1 MSLPQMHYT
10 SAPPG
15 PDGSGF
21 RFTAVTPG
29 VPASVLR
36 EAEQL
41 IGYEPPRDA
50 PSRPTP
56 DDLALFPE
64 MFSHTR
70 LSDGSGLLSRTVYT
84 GADYSGRWGNF
95 HAHAVHL
102 AAGERLSGDM
112 PPIAA
117 WGAPEWADR
126 TPEDGAPPLGRLT
139 PPPSHELRSELA
151 AFAAGRTPWL
161 AAVLA
166 DLRRLAESPHAPQV
180 VLAEEDTGR
189 VAHWVML
196 ACTALPRDFARDL
209 TFTTYTRRP
218 QQARQ
223 QLVGVRPEDVRSVAG
238 QPHRYSVHDC
248 SDPSTAPAAPADPW
262 ARTAAAVLA
271 SGLLPL
277 FRRAREA
284 AGEEYAAAPFAPG
297 PLAALALVK
306 GVAVP
311 EDARTEA
318 AAWVRAHPA
327 ALDEP
332 TLARFLEAVC
342 EVVPGTP
349 ELPSDALA
357 GLLDAL
363 HGTVPAALTAP
374 LTARLVDRALRGGTT
389 ALPPLPPGALPE
401 PYRSR
406 LAAESGEELRRALRD
421 PLTPLARV
429 AELLRVARLLGV
441 GHDDLA
447 AALAERIGDGLL
459 SGAGSG
465 AAAAEALRDA
475 FAEPGRLLDLA
486 LVHLDA
492 RAADD
497 PPGTARALR
506 DARLPLDGVRGVPHL
521 LMCAAAT
528 GTGPGAT
535 GARGESGARTGDGAG
550 GRGSDRSGRRD
561 GAGGRDGDGSGVRT
575 GDRSGGRDGDG
586 AGGRDGDG
594 AGGPRRDRN
603 GELHRLLRVAGAS
616 PHGDPLALRTAVA
629 LVWEDRGPTAAE
641 ASLLLSEAGA
651 RPHVAAGT
659 WDHLVTAAVDAP
671 PEDGEAP
678 LLARQILAA
687 APESVGR
694 SVLNDLKLLSLVHD
708 LEAQEDGA
716 AQGGWTARVR
726 ALSDSSRPGVRRR
739 ATAALARRLLSPD
752 RPADELGELARSDDL
767 DVIDAYASAART
779 PLFRDVLRSVP
790 RRAANCFVDWNAHAG
805 ASSAWDLTRRAL
817 LDEVLRPVVRGLSD
831 ENVLKVEEQLSLVAI
846 GRVYDFREWNRP
858 PGVLGRLFRNRGRAP
873 GTPSSSW
880 RGDVERPGEKG
891 DPR

>member
-248 SDPSTAPAAPADPW
+248 SDPSAAPAAPADPW

-284 AGEEYAAAPFAPG
+284 AGEDSGAAPFAPG

-318 AAWVRAHPA
+318 AAWVRAHPT

-342 EVVPGTP
+342 EVVPGTS

-374 LTARLVDRALRGGTT
+374 LTARLVDRALRGGAT

-421 PLTPLARV
+421 PLTSLARV

-447 AALAERIGDGLL
+447 APLAERIGDGLL
-459 SGAGSG
+459 SGAGAGTGSG
-465 AAAAEALRDA
+465 AGTGTGSGSGSGAGFETGYGSGAGSRASAAEALRDA

-486 LVHLDA
+486 LGHLDA

-528 GTGPGAT
+528 GTGPDAP
-535 GARGESGARTGDGAG
+535 GARGESGARTGDG
-550 GRGSDRSGRRD
+550 S
-561 GAGGRDGDGSGVRT
+561 GGRDGDGSG
-575 GDRSGGRDGDG
+575 
-586 AGGRDGDG
+586 
-594 AGGPRRDRN
+594 GPWRDRN
-603 GELHRLLRVAGAS
+603 GELHRLLRVVGAS

-671 PEDGEAP
+671 PEDEEAP

-694 SVLNDLKLLSLVHD
+694 SVLDDLKLLSLVHD
-708 LEAQEDGA
+708 LEQKEDGA

-726 ALSDSSRPGVRRR
+726 ALSDSSRPGVRKR

-779 PLFRDVLRSVP
+779 PFFRDVLRSVP
-790 RRAANCFVDWNAHAG
+790 RRTANCFVDWNAHAG
-805 ASSAWDLTRRAL
+805 ASPAWDLTRRAL

-858 PGVLGRLFRNRGRAP
+858 AGALGRLFRRRGRAP
-873 GTPSSSW
+873 ETPSSSW
-880 RGDVERPGEKG
+880 RGDVERPEGKR

>member
-126 TPEDGAPPLGRLT
+126 TPEDGAPPLGGLT
-139 PPPSHELRSELA
+139 PLPPHALRAELA
-151 AFAAGRTPWL
+151 AFAADRTPWL

-189 VAHWVML
+189 IAHWVML

-223 QLVGVRPEDVRSVAG
+223 QFVGVRPEDVRSVAG

-248 SDPSTAPAAPADPW
+248 SDPSAAPAVPADLW
-262 ARTAAAVLA
+262 ARTAAAVLTA
-271 SGLLPL
+271 GALPL
-277 FRRAREA
+277 FRKACEA
-284 AGEEYAAAPFAPG
+284 AGEEYAAAPFAAG
-297 PLAALALVK
+297 PLAALALVR

-342 EVVPGTP
+342 EAVPGTP

-429 AELLRVARLLGV
+429 TELLRVARLLGV
-441 GHDDLA
+441 SHDDLA
-447 AALAERIGDGLL
+447 APLAERIGDGLL

-475 FAEPGRLLDLA
+475 FAEPGRLLDLV

-506 DARLPLDGVRGVPHL
+506 GARLPLHGVRAVPHL
-521 LMCAAAT
+521 LMCAAA
-528 GTGPGAT
+528 G
-535 GARGESGARTGDGAG
+535 SGG
-550 GRGSDRSGRRD
+550 
-561 GAGGRDGDGSGVRT
+561 GSGVP
-575 GDRSGGRDGDG
+575 GH
-586 AGGRDGDG
+586 
-594 AGGPRRDRN
+594 DRN

-641 ASLLLSEAGA
+641 ASLLLSETGP

-659 WDHLVTAAVDAP
+659 WDHLVTAAVEAPTEDA
-671 PEDGEAP
+671 EAP
-678 LLARQILAA
+678 LLARQVLAA
-687 APESVGR
+687 APESVGS

-708 LEAQEDGA
+708 LEEKEDGS

-726 ALSDSSRPGVRRR
+726 ALSDSARPDVRRR
-739 ATAALARRLLSPD
+739 AAAALARRLLSPD

-779 PLFRDVLRSVP
+779 PLFRNVLRSVP
-790 RRAANCFVDWNAHAG
+790 LRTANCFVDWNAHAG
-805 ASSAWDLTRRAL
+805 ASPAWDLTRRAL
-817 LDEVLRPVVRGLSD
+817 LDEVLRPAVRDLSD
-831 ENVLKVEEQLSLVAI
+831 ENVRKVEEQLSLLAI

-858 PGVLGRLFRNRGRAP
+858 ASALVRLFRRRGRAP
-873 GTPSSSW
+873 ETPSSAW
-880 RGDVERPGEKG
+880 RGDVERPEGKG

>member
-421 PLTPLARV
+421 PFTPLARV

-447 AALAERIGDGLL
+447 APLAERIGDGLL

-521 LMCAAAT
+521 LMCAAA
-528 GTGPGAT
+528 GSGGPG
-535 GARGESGARTGDGAG
+535 
-550 GRGSDRSGRRD
+550 
-561 GAGGRDGDGSGVRT
+561 
-575 GDRSGGRDGDG
+575 
-586 AGGRDGDG
+586 
-594 AGGPRRDRN
+594 RDRN

-671 PEDGEAP
+671 AEDAEAP

-694 SVLNDLKLLSLVHD
+694 SVLDDLKLLSLVHD

-790 RRAANCFVDWNAHAG
+790 RRTANCFVDWNAHAG
-805 ASSAWDLTRRAL
+805 ASPAWDLTRRAL

-873 GTPSSSW
+873 ETPSSSW

>member
-29 VPASVLR
+29 VAPSVLR

-50 PSRPTP
+50 PSRPSP
-56 DDLALFPE
+56 SDLALFPE

-102 AAGERLSGDM
+102 ADGGRLPGDL

-126 TPEDGAPPLGRLT
+126 TPEGGAPSPLDAFT
-139 PPPSHELRSELA
+139 PVLPAGIRAELS
-151 AFAAGRTPWL
+151 AFAADRVPWL

-166 DLRRLAESPHAPQV
+166 DLRRLVEDPHAPQV
-180 VLAEEDTGR
+180 VLAEEDTR
-189 VAHWVML
+189 RIAHWVML
-196 ACTALPRDFARDL
+196 ASTALPRDSAREL

-223 QLVGVRPEDVRSVAG
+223 QLVGVRPEDVRSVSG

-248 SDPSTAPAAPADPW
+248 SAPASAPAAPADPW

-271 SGLLPL
+271 AGVPQL
-277 FRRAREA
+277 FRQAHGA
-284 AGEEYAAAPFAPG
+284 AGETPFAPG
-297 PLAALALVK
+297 PLAALALAK

-311 EDARTEA
+311 EDARAEA
-318 AAWVRAHPA
+318 AGWVRAHPT

-342 EVVPGTP
+342 EAAPGTP
-349 ELPSDALA
+349 ELPSDTLA
-357 GLLDAL
+357 DLLAAL
-363 HGTVPAALTAP
+363 HGSAPAALTAP
-374 LTARLVDRALRGGTT
+374 LTARLVDRALRGAA

-406 LAAESGEELRRALRD
+406 LAAGSGEELRRALGD

-441 GHDDLA
+441 DHQDLA
-447 AALAERIGDGLL
+447 APLAERIGDGLL
-459 SGAGSG
+459 SGPDAATAG
-465 AAAAEALRDA
+465 ALRDA
-475 FAEPGRLLDLA
+475 LAEPGRLPDLT

-497 PPGTARALR
+497 PPGVARALR
-506 DARLPLDGVRGVPHL
+506 DARLPLDGARGVPHL
-521 LMCAAAT
+521 RMCAAAPALSAAGVRP
-528 GTGPGAT
+528 GTG
-535 GARGESGARTGDGAG
+535 SGARTGDEAGGRPGAGAG
-550 GRGSDRSGRRD
+550 GRPGGEGGARSDG
-561 GAGGRDGDGSGVRT
+561 GSG
-575 GDRSGGRDGDG
+575 DPGRAWFG
-586 AGGRDGDG
+586 
-594 AGGPRRDRN
+594 DRN
-603 GELHRLLRVAGAS
+603 GELHRLLRDAGAS

-629 LVWEDRGPTAAE
+629 LIWEDRGPTAAE
-641 ASLLLSEAGA
+641 ASRLLSETGAG
-651 RPHVAAGT
+651 PHVTAGT

-671 PEDGEAP
+671 AGDAEAP
-678 LLARQILAA
+678 LLARQVLVA
-687 APESVGR
+687 APEALGR
-694 SVLNDLKLLSLVHD
+694 AVLNDLKLLALVHD
-708 LEAQEDGA
+708 LEEEGTGT

-726 ALSDSSRPGVRRR
+726 ALSDSARPAVRKR
-739 ATAALARRLLSPD
+739 AAAALARRLLSPD

-767 DVIDAYASAART
+767 DVIGAYGSAART

-790 RRAANCFVDWNAHAG
+790 GRTADCFADWTSHAG

-831 ENVLKVEEQLSLVAI
+831 EGVLRVEEALSLLAV

-858 PGVLGRLFRNRGRAP
+858 VGGLGRLFRRRGRAP
-873 GTPSSSW
+873 ETPASPW
-880 RGDVERPGEKG
+880 RGDVEPPEGKRG
-891 DPR
+891 PR